1 MFHSESRE
9 GVNGRFV
16 KCRLLASPWAR
27 QSLGGKYR
35 TSQHIVNRRTTESN
49 YFVNLMCSQN
59 HRAQRAKSTK
69 KENKKTPNLSVLTYI
84 SNNNENIKMMLR
96 ASFTT
101 THLNN
106 ISAFVDQQVLLRAA
120 ERKAN
125 KVLPESWTP
134 DNWSVVCGRG
144 KDCYE
149 HVGNRRFRVLVDLN
163 LEKYAAAK
171 SKVAKSAI
179 VMSIFDA
186 IIEGSNNGG
195 FVKQDPTTKRWSIVD
210 DDSAREKIGQQFR
223 IQLSQKQTK
232 DNKEN
237 TSSQKNQQQQ
247 QQRRR
252 EPKSKQAMKKQNENK
267 KDEAITSTRTKD
279 TSNNTQLEPTL
290 FDEIVD
296 ILDFEIDC
304 NEEDL
309 LQIMAATA

>member
-1 MFHSESRE
+1 
-9 GVNGRFV
+9 
-16 KCRLLASPWAR
+16 
-27 QSLGGKYR
+27 
-35 TSQHIVNRRTTESN
+35 
-49 YFVNLMCSQN
+49 
-59 HRAQRAKSTK
+59 
-69 KENKKTPNLSVLTYI
+69 
-84 SNNNENIKMMLR
+84 MMLR

-125 KVLPESWTP
+125 KVLPGSWTP
-134 DNWSVVCGRG
+134 DNWSVICGRG
-144 KDCYE
+144 KECYE
-149 HVGNRRFRVLVDLN
+149 HVGNRRFRLLVDLN

-309 LQIMAATA
+309 LQIMAATAWNEVQTKTKIG